1 MVLFGTGEKFSQ
13 STQGVRVPFSYFTN
27 SVLSSSSYSY
37 NFYVE
42 GEGEGEGGTV

>member
-1 MVLFGTGEKFSQ
+1 MVLFGIGGEFSQ

-27 SVLSSSSYSY
+27 FVLSSSSYSY

-42 GEGEGEGGTV
+42 GDGEGGTV